1 MRAVTIPRF
10 GDADVLALADVPVPE
25 PGPGQIAIDVAYA
38 GLNYAEVLYRRGIAD
53 VPLPF
58 VPGIEV
64 SGHVRALGEGV
75 RGPGVGQAVAALTI
89 VDSGGYAEVVVTDA
103 RLVAPLDGRA
113 QRLPLSVAAGVPA
126 NSTTGLLVVEH
137 VARLRSGETVLVHAA
152 AGGAGSQ
159 VGQAARMLGA
169 RRVVGT
175 VGSQAK
181 IEAARAFGYDEVVL
195 RDSLDAALRGDGA
208 VGEGEAPSARVF
220 NVVVDPVGGPGR
232 SLDAVALDGRLVVMG
247 NASGADD
254 VAFSANELWLSHK
267 AVLGFNLAAFSAA
280 RPAEVGA
287 ALRRALQAVG
297 EGTMRVEIQD
307 KLPLEQAAEGH
318 RRIESGQ
325 TVGKTVLAVG
335 RD

>member
-10 GDADVLALADVPVPE
+10 GDAGVLTLADVPVPE

-89 VDSGGYAEVVVTDA
+89 VDGGGYAEVVVTDA
-103 RLVAPLDGRA
+103 RLVAQLDGRA
-113 QRLPLSVAAGVPA
+113 QRLPLSVAAGAPA
-126 NSTTGLLVVEH
+126 NSTTGLLVVER
-137 VARLRSGETVLVHAA
+137 VARLRPGEAVLVHAA

-169 RRVVGT
+169 GRVVGT
-175 VGSQAK
+175 VGSAAK
-181 IEAARAFGYDEVVL
+181 IEAARAFGYDEVVV
-195 RDSLDAALRGDGA
+195 RDELSDRGFDI
-208 VGEGEAPSARVF
+208 
-220 NVVVDPVGGPGR
+220 VVDPVGGPAR
-232 SLDAVALDGRLVVMG
+232 SLDALTLDGRLVVMG

-254 VAFSANELWLSHK
+254 VAFSANELWLAHK
-267 AVLGFNLAAFSAA
+267 GVLGFNLAAFSAA
-280 RPAEVGA
+280 RPAEAGA
-287 ALRRALQAVG
+287 ALRRVLQAVG
-297 EGTMRVEIQD
+297 DGSMRVEIQD
-307 KLPLEQAAEGH
+307 KLPLEDAAEGH

-335 RD
+335 RA